1 MLNENLML
9 WYFFRLFSPN
19 FTIFFYQETPRFLAT
34 TMVFFYCQEKKETK
48 EKVVR
53 EMDWYDAL
61 LEWITY
67 WLR

>member
-9 WYFFRLFSPN
+9 WYFFRPFSPN
-19 FTIFFYQETPRFLAT
+19 FTIFYYQKIPLFSVL

-53 EMDWYDAL
+53 GMDWFDEL
-61 LEWITY
+61 MLWLKY
-67 WLR
+67 WLS

>member
-19 FTIFFYQETPRFLAT
+19 FTIFFYQKTPRFLAI
-34 TMVFFYCQEKKETK
+34 TMVFFYCQEKKETQK
-48 EKVVR
+48 KVVR
-53 EMDWYDAL
+53 EMDWLDEL
-61 LEWITY
+61 MIWLKY